1 MTLPAVPAPAIMVC
15 VAGAADVEGWEAL
28 FDPSTSI
35 ELCCSDIFEIKSF
48 KASTDS
54 GDLKFQNKQTALF
67 LAILSL
73 KNK

>member
-48 KASTDS
+48 KASNR
-54 GDLKFQNKQTALF
+54 FR
-67 LAILSL
+67 
-73 KNK
+73 